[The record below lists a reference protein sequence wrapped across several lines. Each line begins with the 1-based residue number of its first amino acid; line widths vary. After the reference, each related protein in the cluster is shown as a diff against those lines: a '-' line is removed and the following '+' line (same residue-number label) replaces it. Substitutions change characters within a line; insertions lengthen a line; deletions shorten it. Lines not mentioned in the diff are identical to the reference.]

1 MKVTP
6 ITVWGVYSVWR
17 RHARVYQKTWFVNSL
32 LPLTE
37 PLIYLLAFGYGL
49 TPLVGEVSYQGQV
62 VGYLRFLAP
71 GMIGVGV
78 LFQAFF
84 EGAFG
89 SFIRLRF
96 QKTWAALLTA
106 PLTFTEVFLGDL
118 SWAATKGAIAGIIT
132 GLVAVALGLY
142 SGWHLLISLPIIIL
156 GSLLFASAG
165 LFSAGMFRT
174 IDQINIPL
182 FLFIVPMFTLC
193 GTYFPRA
200 ALPPVLETMAS
211 ILPLAALV
219 DLLRW
224 PLGLPE
230 RWLLAPLWLL
240 FWTAIFSVSAWKKIY
255 PKLLR

>member
-1 MKVTP
+1 MKAISV
-6 ITVWGVYSVWR
+6 TVWGVYSVWR
-17 RHARVYQKTWFVNSL
+17 RHAKVYQKTWFVNSL
-32 LPLTE
+32 LPLLE
-37 PLIYLLAFGYGL
+37 PLIYLLGFGYGL

-62 VGYLRFLAP
+62 VGYLTFLAP
-71 GMIGVGV
+71 GMMAAGI

-89 SFIRLRF
+89 SFIRLSF

-106 PLTFTEVFLGDL
+106 PLTFTEIFLGDL
-118 SWAATKGAIAGIIT
+118 FWAATKGAIAGIIT
-132 GLVAVALGLY
+132 GLVAIILGLY
-142 SGWHLLISLPIIIL
+142 SGWQLLLSLPVVFL
-156 GSLLFASAG
+156 GSLLFASVG

-174 IDQINIPL
+174 VDQINIPI

-193 GTYFPRA
+193 GTYFPRST
-200 ALPPVLETMAS
+200 LPPILETTAS

-230 RWLLAPLWLL
+230 GWPLALLWLL
-240 FWTAIFSVSAWKKIY
+240 LWTALFSVLAWRRIY
-255 PKLLR
+255 PKLLH